1 MTTQVPQE
9 RVAAPWP
16 LARRVVTGVV
26 RPGGEAMVRR
36 ALEGAGIGEGDRVV
50 ELAPGLGLTSRA
62 ILAARPRTWTG
73 VEPDPLAAAHLTRAV
88 GGPGRDVVTAP
99 VDATGLPDGEAS
111 LVFCDALLTTLDDGG
126 RAAVLREAGR
136 LLRPGGRVVLH
147 ELAPAPDADPEA
159 LARVAATGLAVATE
173 AAWRSEVEEAGLVVV
188 GSLVGRLDLP
198 EQRDLMREL
207 GPRGALRL
215 TRGIALD
222 GSVRTASLRG
232 RQALDR
238 DAVALRSVVVV
249 GEVPLIL
256 GMRRPRR

>member
-9 RVAAPWP
+9 RVAVPWP
-16 LARRVVTGVV
+16 LARRVVSGVV

-36 ALEGAGIGEGDRVV
+36 ALEGAGLGEGDRVV

-73 VEPDPLAAAHLTRAV
+73 VEPDPMAAAHLDRAL
-88 GGPGRDVVTAP
+88 GAPGRDVVEAP
-99 VDATGLPDGEAS
+99 VDATGLPSGEAS
-111 LVFCDALLTTLDDGG
+111 LVSCDALLATLDDGG
-126 RAAVLREAGR
+126 RAAVLREAAR
-136 LLRPGGRVVLH
+136 LLRPGGRVVIH
-147 ELAPAPDADPEA
+147 ELAPAPGADPEA
-159 LARVAATGLAVATE
+159 LARLAATGLAIATE
-173 AAWRSEVEEAGLVVV
+173 DAWRSEVEDAGLVVV

-198 EQRDLMREL
+198 EQRDLMRQL

-222 GSVRTASLRG
+222 GAVRTASLRA

-249 GEVPLIL
+249 GEVPLVL
-256 GMRRPRR
+256 GMRRQRR